1 MTAKT
6 VLVVEDDPD
15 LQEVL
20 RLTFEREG
28 FRVVQ
33 AEGGARALEYARAAV
48 PDVVVLDLM
57 LPEMDGLEVCRRL
70 RADPALR
77 RIPVL
82 MLTAK
87 GEETDVVIGLGVGAD
102 DYLAKPA
109 RPRELVARI
118 HALLRRARAER
129 GAGDDAGGDAEAIR
143 VGPLVVDP
151 VRFEVRD
158 DAGSVFR
165 LTRTEFAVLHA
176 LARHPGRVY
185 RRSELIDRAIGR
197 DAVVTERTIDA
208 HVKAVRRK
216 LGAYG
221 DLVETVRGVGYRLGD
236 RTEGGSA

>member
-28 FRVVQ
+28 FRVLQ
-33 AEGGARALEYARAAV
+33 AEGGARALDYARAAV

-70 RADPALR
+70 RADPALQR
-77 RIPVL
+77 VPVL

-87 GEETDVVIGLGVGAD
+87 GEEADVVIGLGVGAD

-109 RPRELVARI
+109 RPRELVARVN
-118 HALLRRARAER
+118 ALLRRARVER
-129 GAGDDAGGDAEAIR
+129 SDEEGEDTEVFR

-158 DAGSVFR
+158 DSGAVFH
-165 LTRTEFAVLHA
+165 LTRTEFAVLRT

-216 LGAYG
+216 LGPHA
-221 DLVETVRGVGYRLGD
+221 DLVETVRGVGYRFGD
-236 RTEGGSA
+236 RGGGD